1 MTSTTRTDALNAIF
15 DNLSLDGPARPDVP
29 PHRRVLTPAETKAA
43 ETTRVARE
51 HTDAESDQRQAQ
63 VARLKQARL
72 EKEAAAAVEA
82 AEAKAAKAA
91 APKKSRKKAG

>member
-1 MTSTTRTDALNAIF
+1 MTTTSRTDALNAIF

-82 AEAKAAKAA
+82 AKAAKAA